1 MWSGKILLFC
11 HQQILLEKF
20 LANKSQFTLTTA
32 YIHLSI
38 PLAVCSMNIW
48 KEDEGECREESFQ
61 KKQSSLEEK
70 SELLHLKQLFSETRG

>member
-1 MWSGKILLFC
+1 
-11 HQQILLEKF
+11 
-20 LANKSQFTLTTA
+20 
-32 YIHLSI
+32 
-38 PLAVCSMNIW
+38 MNIW